1 VENIYNIFYS
11 IQKYWP
17 IINISLLVGL
27 HKLFPK
33 NVYIQEKLIKS
44 MDKLDVKV
52 VIDIDELVKCISEKR
67 LPENMK
73 VFFNQELPDWL
84 KDVDA
89 ALLIKLKL

>member
-1 VENIYNIFYS
+1 MNTYNIFYYA
-11 IQKYWP
+11 QKYWS
-17 IINISLLVGL
+17 IISISLLAGL
-27 HKLFPK
+27 HKVFPQNK
-33 NVYIQEKLIKS
+33 YIEEKLINS

-52 VIDIDELVKCISEKR
+52 VLDIDELVKCISEKR

-89 ALLIKLKL
+89 ALLIKLNL

>member
-1 VENIYNIFYS
+1 
-11 IQKYWP
+11 
-17 IINISLLVGL
+17 
-27 HKLFPK
+27 
-33 NVYIQEKLIKS
+33 